1 MKKDIYQD
9 HGLTSKARFIYLLC
23 VHTGR
28 VLTVDE
34 LVSFLPEGRTAIT
47 NGMSELKRAGYIK
60 TLRYQTKSGR
70 FGTQLLFSDDSLNY
84 IEPTIEEPTVG
95 EPLVTISSTAN
106 SLDITNSDNSIE
118 VLRTSILPHGLRP
131 MRSLPEVGKSEED
144 DMAWPFEE
152 QKPEPKRGEIDDS
165 ATGAVGNIEDKK
177 KMRQLKYTKF
187 EAVPK
192 SALRQDRPEQ
202 DWKTPDL
209 VAEFYDL
216 LRDKAPGVPGQVNG
230 ARLATYINKNIRDG
244 ATHLGILK
252 AIRMFF
258 NDPRLIREAGYG
270 QSLMIRFF
278 KFYPTVHAKVNSVT
292 VEEDQYLTESLLR
305 KQNEMLKALGGE

>member
-1 MKKDIYQD
+1 M
-9 HGLTSKARFIYLLC
+9 LFRSIYLLC

-131 MRSLPEVGKSEED
+131 MRSLPEVGEETS
-144 DMAWPFEE
+144 MAWPFEE

-230 ARLATYINKNIRDG
+230 AQIGRA
-244 ATHLGILK
+244 H
-252 AIRMFF
+252 
-258 NDPRLIREAGYG
+258 
-270 QSLMIRFF
+270 
-278 KFYPTVHAKVNSVT
+278 V
-292 VEEDQYLTESLLR
+292 
-305 KQNEMLKALGGE
+305 